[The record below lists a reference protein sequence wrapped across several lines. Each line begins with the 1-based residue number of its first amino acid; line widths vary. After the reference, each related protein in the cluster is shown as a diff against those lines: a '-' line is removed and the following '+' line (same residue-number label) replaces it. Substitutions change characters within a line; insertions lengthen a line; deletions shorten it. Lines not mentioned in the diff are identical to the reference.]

1 MEDTDNFEPDS
12 SGTLMD
18 LKYQGLSVVD
28 PQILSYTT
36 LVYLDVSFNLLES
49 LPDEISLLQ
58 NLEEL
63 HCCSNK
69 IAALPESIGSI
80 QSLRL
85 IKANNNMLISLPKS
99 IGQLQSLKSLVLSDN
114 ILTSLPDEIGNC
126 HLESLLLENN
136 SLCRLPLSLALLK
149 GKLTQLDVSRNDEQ
163 MQTTLPI
170 QIHQDAQ
177 SILWILAL
185 QREKTH
191 CTETLKTDV
200 KLLQHQIHSSSE
212 ALAEAKQQIAELEQK
227 KKSLEDDFESVRYFL
242 TVRYLCRELRRKAL
256 ELWQS
261 VRRACAKKYS
271 ERQAKISAQVD
282 AV

>member
-1 MEDTDNFEPDS
+1 
-12 SGTLMD
+12 MD

-126 HLESLLLENN
+126 YLESLLLENN

-191 CTETLKTDV
+191 CIETLKTDV

-212 ALAEAKQQIAELEQK
+212 SLAEAKQQELEQK

-242 TVRYLCRELRRKAL
+242 TFRYLCRELRRKAL

-271 ERQAKISAQVD
+271 ERQAKVSVAQVD